1 MSRADRAWAL
11 KERCY
16 AAWHTE
22 PAQARVA
29 AQDLAALL
37 GPDAGPEVAALAH
50 WTSGI
55 ADLAEGRLAEALARL
70 ECAQAG
76 FEGLGDGQ
84 HAAETQVPQMVALAM
99 LGREAEAEQRG
110 RAALAQFL
118 VAGDDRSAGKIELNL
133 GTMLSRQDRHAEA
146 EHLFRGAAVRF
157 ARAGDAEYSIGAD
170 IAIAN
175 ALTWQ
180 FRFDEALRVN
190 ARARMRARER
200 GLPMLVGHAE
210 QAIGRIELNRGRWQ
224 AALQALAAAVAQLA
238 GAPPQRRIEAEA
250 ALADAYLAVN
260 LLDEAVALYDQVIAE
275 AQVLAAPTE
284 EAWARLQRARALGR
298 RGEPDAALAELDRAR
313 AHYVAAGN
321 AAALAY
327 AELCR
332 GRIALASGDAAAA
345 QAAAEAALASLH
357 GSGLRGWQL
366 EARVLRAGAQ
376 LQQGDTAAA
385 AAALVECLQA
395 ATDQPSI
402 RLACLL
408 GLGQAA
414 ESRGRPVL
422 ARRHYTRVLDEVDR
436 ARRTL
441 ADDDARAALAAD
453 AEQAHG
459 RLVAL
464 AADAGEPPALLQALE
479 AGQARGL
486 AAGLALE
493 APTAPRPPEAA
504 RWHWLR
510 ERWQQ
515 AVAEGDDTQRQALEP
530 PLVEAARR
538 AAVQTGAVPAAAPDP
553 IPSAAELA
561 AALGRGRVLVLF
573 HRQQERLVAL
583 VVRPDGLRLVQQA
596 VPQLP
601 ARLQG
606 LRFQLD
612 ALRFGGSPALQAHA
626 AQLMQRA
633 RQHLQALHALVWAPL
648 AEAVGDA
655 CHVVLVPHGDLHY
668 LPFAALHDG
677 QGWLVERH
685 ALSLAPSAAVW
696 ARLQARPPRPLR
708 RALVAGVGGPGLPQ
722 VAAEVAAVAAAFGD
736 GATLL
741 AGAQASRAAVLA
753 GAAEA
758 DVLHLACHGRF
769 RADSPAFS
777 ELRLHDGPLTLL
789 DLGHARL
796 GADLVT
802 LSACETGIS
811 RIAPGGE
818 LRGLVRACML
828 AGARNVLATLW
839 PVQDEASAR
848 LMGDFYGGLLA
859 GEVPAIALQAAQ
871 RTAAAGGAHP
881 WLWAGHQLH
890 GRG

>member
-1 MSRADRAWAL
+1 MSVADQAWAL
-11 KERCY
+11 KQRCY

-22 PAQARVA
+22 PAQARAA
-29 AQDLAALL
+29 AQALAALA
-37 GPDAGPEVAALAH
+37 PAGPEVAALVH
-50 WTSGI
+50 WTAGI
-55 ADLAEGRLAEALARL
+55 ADLAEGRLAEALQRL
-70 ECAQAG
+70 EWAQAG

-84 HAAETQVPQMVALAM
+84 HAAETRVPQMVALAM

-118 VAGDDRSAGKIELNL
+118 AAGDDRSAGKIELNL

-146 EHLFRGAAVRF
+146 ERLFRGAAVRF
-157 ARAGDAEYSIGAD
+157 ARAGDAEYSIVAD

-200 GLPMLVGHAE
+200 GLPMLVAHAE

-224 AALQALAAAVAQLA
+224 LALQALAAAVAQLA

-275 AQVLAAPTE
+275 AQALEAPTE
-284 EAWARLQRARALGR
+284 AAWARLQRARALGR
-298 RGEPDAALAELDRAR
+298 RGEPAAALRELGPAVD
-313 AHYVAAGN
+313 HYAAAGN

-332 GRIALASGDAAAA
+332 GRIALAAGDAGVA
-345 QAAAEAALASLH
+345 QAAAEAALASLQ

-366 EARVLRAGAQ
+366 EARVLRAGAR
-376 LQQGDTAAA
+376 LQQGDGDEA
-385 AAALVECLQA
+385 AAALAECLHA
-395 ATDQPSI
+395 AADQPSI

-408 GLGQAA
+408 GLGQIA
-414 ESRGRPVL
+414 ERRGELAL
-422 ARRHYTRVLDEVDR
+422 ARRHYTRVLDEVDS

-464 AADAGEPPALLQALE
+464 AAEAGEPTALLQALE
-479 AGQARGL
+479 AGQARAL
-486 AAGLALE
+486 VAGLAIE
-493 APTAPRPPEAA
+493 AQAAPRAPEAA

-515 AVAEGDDTQRQALEP
+515 AVAEGDEAQRQALEP

-538 AAVQTGAVPAAAPDP
+538 AAVQAAAAAVAPEA

-561 AALGRGRVLVLF
+561 AALGPGRVLVLF
-573 HRQQERLVAL
+573 HRQGDRLIAL
-583 VVRPDGLRLVQQA
+583 VVRADGLRLVRQP
-596 VPQLP
+596 VPGLP

-606 LRFQLD
+606 LRFQLET
-612 ALRFGGSPALQAHA
+612 LRFGGSAALRAHA

-633 RQHLQALHALVWAPL
+633 RLHLQALHALVWAPL
-648 AEAVGDA
+648 AEAVGETRQ
-655 CHVVLVPHGDLHY
+655 VVLVPHGDLHY

-696 ARLQARPPRPLR
+696 ARLQLRPPRPLQ
-708 RALVAGVGGPGLPQ
+708 RALVAGVGGAGLPQ
-722 VAAEVAAVAAAFGD
+722 VAAEVAAVAAAFGP

-741 AGAQASRAAVLA
+741 AEAQATRAAVLA
-753 GAAEA
+753 GAADAEL
-758 DVLHLACHGRF
+758 LHLACHGRF
-769 RADSPAFS
+769 RADCPAFS

-802 LSACETGIS
+802 LSACDTGIS
-811 RIAPGGE
+811 RITPGGE

-828 AGARNVLATLW
+828 AGAQNVLATLW

-848 LMGDFYGGLLA
+848 LMVDFYRGLQAGGT
-859 GEVPAIALQAAQ
+859 PALALQAAQ
-871 RTAAAGGAHP
+871 RAAAAAGGHP